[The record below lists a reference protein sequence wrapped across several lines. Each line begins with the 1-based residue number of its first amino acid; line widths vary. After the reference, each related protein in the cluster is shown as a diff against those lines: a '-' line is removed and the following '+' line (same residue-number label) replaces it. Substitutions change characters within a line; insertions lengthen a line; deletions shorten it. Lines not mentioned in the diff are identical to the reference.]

1 MDESIFVSDAATT
14 SSVIMNQQVS
24 VDDQMDSNSSTMEES
39 LSLDDSVHVGI
50 IRNHTDALQM
60 NRIVEAIDLPP
71 SIHPVSD
78 LSTGYVCG
86 GQVKVLHRQ
95 NQYLNNRMEQDHR
108 HIKQRYYPMLG
119 SAKFESASRFCTAFD
134 ELRNYLRIR
143 STGGEHVP
151 ADIRRENFTNKWSTL
166 MTELLA

>member
-71 SIHPVSD
+71 LQFI
-78 LSTGYVCG
+78 
-86 GQVKVLHRQ
+86 
-95 NQYLNNRMEQDHR
+95 QYLIFQLDTFVGVR
-108 HIKQRYYPMLG
+108 
-119 SAKFESASRFCTAFD
+119 SRS
-134 ELRNYLRIR
+134 YIVRI
-143 STGGEHVP
+143 S
-151 ADIRRENFTNKWSTL
+151 I
-166 MTELLA
+166 